1 MTRWTHGLIR
11 RLVIICDLA
20 MIATASAIAYAG
32 WQLGP
37 LSRHIVFAVIGALVF
52 VQVLRVGSAYRVEHY
67 TRLLRQ
73 MSHIV
78 IGLVPAMVV
87 VVAVDVAVGGSLN
100 RTWRDLLA
108 WAIITFIALM
118 AGRLFLVRPGMA
130 IVSRKALLRRRIA
143 LIGERERARAFIA
156 RCRADEGS
164 DLVEFIGIFEA
175 SSQAPRPDA
184 APPDAKDPP
193 LRGGVAD
200 LLALAKSEPVDLV
213 AIVEPWDDARRIS
226 ALADQMYRIA
236 ADVVVDLEPEGFML
250 HSARLVEIGGQE
262 TLQVQQRPLKGSLGL
277 LKTVEDYVV
286 AVIGIILTAPILLAA
301 AIAIALDSPG
311 PVLFRQPRVGLNNK
325 IFNCYKLRT
334 MRTDPQDDGS
344 AGTVK
349 TDPRITR
356 VGAILRRLSID
367 ELPQLWNVLRGEMSI
382 VGPRPHVPNMRVASN
397 VRYEAVDR
405 YVERYRVKPGITGW
419 AQINGMRGGIHT
431 VEKAEQGVE
440 LDLYYIE
447 NWSIWF
453 DIRIMLLTIT
463 RGLAGPSV
471 F

>member
-1 MTRWTHGLIR
+1 M
-11 RLVIICDLA
+11 
-20 MIATASAIAYAG
+20 
-32 WQLGP
+32 
-37 LSRHIVFAVIGALVF
+37 
-52 VQVLRVGSAYRVEHY
+52 GSAYRVEHY

-184 APPDAKDPP
+184 APPDANDPP

-325 IFNCYKLRT
+325 IFNCYTSCAPCAPIRRT
-334 MRTDPQDDGS
+334 T
-344 AGTVK
+344 A
-349 TDPRITR
+349 PRAR
-356 VGAILRRLSID
+356 
-367 ELPQLWNVLRGEMSI
+367 
-382 VGPRPHVPNMRVASN
+382 
-397 VRYEAVDR
+397 
-405 YVERYRVKPGITGW
+405 
-419 AQINGMRGGIHT
+419 
-431 VEKAEQGVE
+431 
-440 LDLYYIE
+440 
-447 NWSIWF
+447 
-453 DIRIMLLTIT
+453 
-463 RGLAGPSV
+463 
-471 F
+471 